1 MSVLTAHDEGVQVE
15 ATAAGRPGTVTV
27 TLLGSFAVHGAG
39 TVIGPRG
46 LGGGKPRQIFEILAL
61 NPGRVVPKNHLVEML
76 WPDRPPA
83 NAPAA
88 LESYVSVLR
97 QHLLAV
103 CDSRSAIVR
112 TSVGGYVIPR
122 GVLDV
127 DVERFADLAARA
139 RELGPRDAYPLLQ
152 RALDLADAPF
162 LPEEAAAPWADD
174 ARRVHTEQV
183 TAVLV
188 AAADAASSLG
198 HTDPALQLAGR
209 ALAAD
214 PHDESAWA
222 ARLTTLERAGRH
234 VDALRVYGECR
245 AVFAA
250 ELGCAPGPGLQAVLR
265 RVLGGMADSDEE
277 LADLLVAIVRLRDY
291 AEGDPPATVA
301 ARNPGRRDA
310 RISTPVREA
319 YGLLEDL
326 LERTRRFPVTEV
338 RLASNG

>member
-1 MSVLTAHDEGVQVE
+1 MSVLTVPDEGVHVE
-15 ATAAGRPGTVTV
+15 LTAAEHPANVGV
-27 TLLGSFAVHGAG
+27 TLLGSFAIRGAG
-39 TVIGPRG
+39 AVIGPRG

-61 NPGRVVPKNHLVEML
+61 NPGRVMSKVRLVEML
-76 WPDRPPA
+76 WPNRPPA

-112 TSVGGYVIPR
+112 TSVGGYVIAR
-122 GVLDV
+122 GALDV
-127 DVERFADLAARA
+127 DVERFAYLASRA
-139 RELGPRDAYPLLQ
+139 REVGPRDAYPLLQ
-152 RALDLADAPF
+152 EALELADAPF
-162 LPEEAAAPWADD
+162 LAEETSAPWADD
-174 ARRVHTEQV
+174 ARRLHTEQV

-188 AAADAASSLG
+188 AATEAASSLG
-198 HTDPALQLAGR
+198 STEPALRLAGR

-214 PHDESAWA
+214 PHNESAWA

-250 ELGCAPGPGLQAVLR
+250 ELGCAPGPRLQGVLR
-265 RVLGGMADSDEE
+265 RVLSGMADTDEE
-277 LADLLVAIVRLRDY
+277 LADLLVALVRLRDY
-291 AEGDPPATVA
+291 AEGDPPPAPA
-301 ARNPGRRDA
+301 ARTPGRRDA

-319 YGLLEDL
+319 YQLLEDL

-338 RLASNG
+338 RAISNG